1 MDKPKVLAILPARGG
16 SKRIPKKNI
25 KEFCGKP
32 MIAWPIQTLQ
42 ACGLV
47 DDILVST
54 DSPEIQQVVES
65 LNVQA
70 PFLRPAELSDD
81 NIGTGPVIKHAV
93 EWYLENIGKPDLIL
107 TVYPSAVFI
116 TPKDLEEALELL
128 MKNDSESLI
137 ACGAYE
143 YPIQRALFLN
153 KDKRIEM
160 FSPEHINTRT
170 QDCEDA
176 YHDAGQLYLSTL
188 NAVLAGL
195 GEFSN
200 DSTMFILPRHKVI
213 DIDTAED
220 YEFAE
225 RLFLLEQ
232 EKKKMNRLAIGTV
245 QFGSDYGIA
254 NQHGQVNLEEANNI
268 LKIADNK
275 GIDTLDTS
283 ISYGVS
289 EESLG
294 KVGVGKFKVV
304 TKLPPIPGSI
314 EDVNEWAYDQMQ
326 SSLERLN
333 LKTAYGLLVHDTSQ
347 LFGEDGAKLAH
358 AMTLLKQEGLVH
370 KIGVSAYGP
379 DEVAS
384 VFQKFQI
391 DIIQVPF
398 NVFDRRMLTTGWL
411 QRLNDAGIEIHARSI
426 FLQGLLLLSIKQVPE
441 KFSQWSDLIS
451 FWHDWLNKNDTS
463 ALETCLHYPLSL
475 PQIDRV
481 IVGVDNNEQ
490 LSEIID
496 AFNPRNRPF
505 IFPDISC
512 EDEKLLNPSNWSVL

>member
-1 MDKPKVLAILPARGG
+1 MKKPQILAILPARGG

-54 DSPEIQQVVES
+54 DSPEIQDIVKS
-65 LNVQA
+65 LDVKA
-70 PFLRPAELSDD
+70 PFLRPDELSDD
-81 NIGTGPVIKHAV
+81 NTGTGPVIKHAV
-93 EWYLENIGKPDLIL
+93 EWYLSNVGNPDLIL

-116 TPKDLEEALELL
+116 TPKDLEDALDLL
-128 MKNDSESLI
+128 LESKSESLI

-153 KDKRIEM
+153 QDKRIEM

-188 NAVLAGL
+188 DAVLAGL

-213 DIDTAED
+213 DIDTPED

-232 EKKKMNRLAIGTV
+232 QKKKANRIAIGTV
-245 QFGSDYGIA
+245 QFGLDYGVA
-254 NQHGQVNLEEANNI
+254 NKYGQVDLDEANEI
-268 LKIADNK
+268 LKSADHK

-304 TKLPPIPGSI
+304 TKLPPIPSSV
-314 EDVNEWAYDQMQ
+314 EDVDEWAYDQMQ
-326 SSLERLN
+326 SSLTRMN
-333 LKTAYGLLVHDTSQ
+333 LQTAYGLLVHDTSQ
-347 LFGEDGAKLAH
+347 LFGSNGSKLAE
-358 AMTLLKQEGLVH
+358 AMLSLKKQGLVH

-398 NVFDRRMLTTGWL
+398 NVFDRRMLTSGWL

-426 FLQGLLLLSIKQVPE
+426 FLQGLLLLKINEVPE
-441 KFSQWSDLIS
+441 NFKKWGSLIS
-451 FWHDWLNKNDTS
+451 FWHKWLEQNNST

-481 IVGVDNNEQ
+481 IVGVDNNDQ
-490 LSEIID
+490 LKEIIE

-512 EDEKLLNPSNWSVL
+512 DDELLLNPSNWSII

>member
-1 MDKPKVLAILPARGG
+1 MKKPKILAILPARGG

-54 DSPEIQQVVES
+54 DSPEIQDIVKS
-65 LNVQA
+65 LDVKA
-70 PFLRPAELSDD
+70 PFLRPDELSDD
-81 NIGTGPVIKHAV
+81 NTGTGPVIKHAV
-93 EWYLENIGKPDLIL
+93 EWYLSNVGNPDLIL

-116 TPKDLEEALELL
+116 TPKDLEDALDLL
-128 MKNDSESLI
+128 LESKSESLI

-153 KDKRIEM
+153 QDKRIEM

-188 NAVLAGL
+188 DAVLAGL

-213 DIDTAED
+213 DIDTPED

-232 EKKKMNRLAIGTV
+232 QKKKANRIAIGTV
-245 QFGSDYGIA
+245 QFGLDYGVA
-254 NQHGQVNLEEANNI
+254 NKYGQVDLDEANEI
-268 LKIADNK
+268 LKSADHK

-304 TKLPPIPGSI
+304 TKLPPIPSSV
-314 EDVNEWAYDQMQ
+314 EDVDEWAYDQMQ
-326 SSLERLN
+326 SSLTRMN
-333 LKTAYGLLVHDTSQ
+333 LQTAYGLLVHDTSQ
-347 LFGEDGAKLAH
+347 LFGSNGSKLAE
-358 AMTLLKQEGLVH
+358 AMLSLKKQGLVH

-426 FLQGLLLLSIKQVPE
+426 FLQGLLLLKINEVPE
-441 KFSQWSDLIS
+441 NFKKWGSLIS
-451 FWHDWLNKNDTS
+451 FWHKWLEQNNST

-481 IVGVDNNEQ
+481 IVGVDNNDQ
-490 LSEIID
+490 LKEIIE

-512 EDEKLLNPSNWSVL
+512 DDELLLNPSNWSII

>member
-1 MDKPKVLAILPARGG
+1 MVEPRILAILPARGG

-32 MIAWPIQTLQ
+32 MIAWPIETLKS
-42 ACGLV
+42 CGLI
-47 DDILVST
+47 DDIIVST
-54 DSPEIQQVVES
+54 DSLEIQELVKA
-65 LNVQA
+65 LNVKA
-70 PFLRPAELSDD
+70 PFLRPDELSDD

-93 EWYLENIGKPDLIL
+93 EWYIENVGSPDLIL

-116 TPKDLEEALELL
+116 TPKDIEEALLSLRES
-128 MKNDSESLI
+128 KSDSLI
-137 ACGAYE
+137 ACGAYD

-213 DIDTAED
+213 DIDTPED

-225 RLFLLEQ
+225 RLFLLERQ
-232 EKKKMNRLAIGTV
+232 KKSANRIAVGTV
-245 QFGSDYGIA
+245 QFGLDYGVA
-254 NQHGQVNLEEANNI
+254 NKTGQVNIDEANEI
-268 LKIADNK
+268 LKFADK
-275 GIDTLDTS
+275 EGIDTLDTS

-289 EESLG
+289 EKSLG
-294 KVGVGKFKVV
+294 SVGVGKFKVV
-304 TKLPPIPGSI
+304 TKLPPIPPSTKN
-314 EDVNEWAYDQMQ
+314 VYEWAYDQMQ
-326 SSLERLN
+326 SSLIRMN

-347 LFGEDGAKLAH
+347 LFGENGAKLAE
-358 AMTLLKQEGLVH
+358 AMISLKREGLVH

-379 DEVAS
+379 EEVAS
-384 VFQKFQI
+384 VFQKFQV

-398 NVFDRRMLTTGWL
+398 NIFDRRMLTTGWL
-411 QRLNDAGIEIHARSI
+411 KRLNDAGIEIHARSI
-426 FLQGLLLLSIKQVPE
+426 FLQGLLLLPLNQVPANFQ
-441 KFSQWSDLIS
+441 KWSDLIT
-451 FWHDWLNKNDTS
+451 FWHKWLNENHAS

-481 IVGVDNNEQ
+481 IVGVDNNTQ
-490 LSEIID
+490 MKQIIE

-512 EDEKLLNPSNWSVL
+512 DDELLLNPSNWPIS